1 MTPSEPFILCE
12 NLIKIYRIE
21 EAHGSSETAE
31 VQALQ
36 GLDLAVM
43 RGEMVG
49 VVGASGSGKSTLLN
63 ILGGLDRPTGGRA
76 FVDKKDLGRMT
87 QSELD
92 QYRREKVGF
101 VWQQAS
107 RNLIPYLTAV
117 ENVALPLMIS
127 GRLDENARRRPAEL
141 IHMVDLDERAHHR
154 LEELSGGEQQRVA
167 IAIALAN
174 QPCLLLADEPT
185 GELDNATAQS
195 IYELL
200 RKLNRMLEL
209 TIVIVSH
216 DTTLADRVDR
226 VVAVRD
232 GKLASETVRRAVK
245 SGRGRA
251 AEHHLVELLVLD
263 SAGRLQ
269 IPREHLERYK
279 IQRRV
284 RLEETRRGILIRRPE
299 HETGA
304 SEAASAGPSEP
315 ALPESPAGAEAASGA
330 AKFVE
335 RSRQAARNLL
345 RGFRIGRKPKDGGG
359 REDAA

>member
-1 MTPSEPFILCE
+1 MMPSEPFILCE
-12 NLIKIYRIE
+12 NLVKIYRIE
-21 EAHGSSETAE
+21 EAHASADTTE

-36 GLDLAVM
+36 GLDLAVAK
-43 RGEMVG
+43 GEMVG

-76 FVDKKDLGRMT
+76 YVDKKDLGRMT
-87 QSELD
+87 QAELD
-92 QYRREKVGF
+92 HYRLEKVGF

-107 RNLIPYLTAV
+107 RNLIPYLTAL
-117 ENVALPLMIS
+117 ENVRLPLMIS

-141 IHMVDLDERAHHR
+141 LHMVDLDERANHR

-185 GELDNATAQS
+185 GELDTTTAQT
-195 IYELL
+195 IYDLL
-200 RKLNRMLEL
+200 RKLNQMLKL
-209 TIVIVSH
+209 TIIIVSH
-216 DTTLADRVDR
+216 DISLANRVDR

-232 GKLASETVRRAVK
+232 GKLASETFRKTVK
-245 SGRGRA
+245 TGRGRTA
-251 AEHHLVELLVLD
+251 EEHHLVELLVLD

-304 SEAASAGPSEP
+304 SEAAVPGPSEP
-315 ALPESPAGAEAASGA
+315 ALPDSSTAGEAMPEKRNIA
-330 AKFVE
+330 A
-335 RSRQAARNLL
+335 RSRQAVLTLFRRL
-345 RGFRIGRKPKDGGG
+345 RGGKKDEGNAQ
-359 REDAA
+359 EDAA